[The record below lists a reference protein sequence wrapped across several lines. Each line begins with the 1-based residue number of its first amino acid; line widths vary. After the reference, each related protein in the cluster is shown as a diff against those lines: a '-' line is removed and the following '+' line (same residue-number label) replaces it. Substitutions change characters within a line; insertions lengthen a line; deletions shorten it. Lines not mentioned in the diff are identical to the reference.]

1 MDFKYALNIYFK
13 RNIIHISFLVKNNN
27 NNNKELIYLN

>member
-13 RNIIHISFLVKNNN
+13 QNIIHILFLVKNN